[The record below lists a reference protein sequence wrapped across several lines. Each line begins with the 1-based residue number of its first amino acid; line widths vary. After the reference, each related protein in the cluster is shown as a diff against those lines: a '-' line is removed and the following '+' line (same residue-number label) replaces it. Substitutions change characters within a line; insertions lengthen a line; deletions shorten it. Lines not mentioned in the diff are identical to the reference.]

1 MVNDIQGTTRKTRRA
16 FIPNEKFVA
25 TPLTRGE
32 VGATRRSGA
41 PFAALRDLIRQSQ
54 IRLLVGL
61 IVVWIVMSTLST
73 NFLTTSNVLNILLN
87 ASTLMILAAGVTVT
101 LIAAEIDLSIAALE
115 AFTGATFAVLVVK
128 AGLPWPVAALVALV
142 AAALIGL
149 MNGLFVSRVKM
160 PSFVTTLAM
169 LSVLQGFSF
178 VITNGTAVYG
188 FPSSFMALGQ
198 GTIAGINTPILIAVA
213 VVIIVF
219 ALLRW
224 TRFGLEVYAVGGN
237 AESARL
243 AGVNVER
250 VKQKVFMLSS
260 ITAGL
265 AGLILAAR
273 IGAGSGSV
281 GQTDLLDAIAA
292 VAIGGT
298 SLFGGVGSLTGTV
311 FGVLFIASIRN
322 GLVLLN
328 VSAFWAQVAI
338 GAVILLAVFVDHLT
352 KGRLR

>member
-1 MVNDIQGTTRKTRRA
+1 MG
-16 FIPNEKFVA
+16 
-25 TPLTRGE
+25 
-32 VGATRRSGA
+32 
-41 PFAALRDLIRQSQ
+41 LRDVVRQSQ
-54 IRLLVGL
+54 VRLLLGL
-61 IVVWIVMSTLST
+61 VVVWVVMSALSP

-87 ASTLMILAAGVTVT
+87 ASPLMILAVGVTVT

-115 AFTGATFAVLVVK
+115 AFTGAAFAVLAVK
-128 AGLPWPVAALVALV
+128 VGLPWP
-142 AAALIGL
+142 AAAAIALLGAAGIGL
-149 MNGLFVSRVKM
+149 MNGLFVTRVKM

-169 LSVLQGFSF
+169 LSILQGFAF
-178 VITNGTAVYG
+178 VITKGTAVYG
-188 FPSSFMALGQ
+188 FPNSFSALGQ
-198 GTIAGINTPILIAVA
+198 GTIAGINTPIILA
-213 VVIIVF
+213 VVVVVIVF
-219 ALLRW
+219 ALLRS

-237 AESARL
+237 ADSARL

-260 ITAGL
+260 ITAGI
-265 AGLILAAR
+265 AGLVLAAR

-298 SLFGGVGSLTGTV
+298 SLFGGLGTLSGTV
-311 FGVLFIASIRN
+311 IGVLFIASIRN

-338 GAVILLAVFVDHLT
+338 GAVILLAVFLDHLT

>member
-1 MVNDIQGTTRKTRRA
+1 MVNHYQGPSA
-16 FIPNEKFVA
+16 SPQA
-25 TPLTRGE
+25 TLSPTQSAGASPVPGGGE
-32 VGATRRSGA
+32 IRWRRSGV
-41 PFAALRDLIRQSQ
+41 LRAGLHAVVGRSQ
-54 IRLLVGL
+54 VRLLLGL
-61 IVVWIVMSTLST
+61 VVVWVVMSILSPY
-73 NFLTTSNVLNILLN
+73 FLTTSNFLNILLN
-87 ASTLMILAAGVTVT
+87 ASPLMILAAGVTVT

-115 AFTGATFAVLVVK
+115 AFAGAAFAVLAVQI
-128 AGLPWPVAALVALV
+128 GLPWPAAVACALVG
-142 AAALIGL
+142 AAGIGL
-149 MNGLFVSRVKM
+149 MNGLFVTRVKM

-169 LSVLQGFSF
+169 LSILQGFAF
-178 VITNGTAVYG
+178 VITDGTAVYG
-188 FPSSFMALGQ
+188 FPSSFTVLGQ
-198 GTIAGINTPILIAVA
+198 GTIAGINTPIVIAV
-213 VVIIVF
+213 VVVVMVF

-224 TRFGLEVYAVGGN
+224 SRFGLEVYAVGGN

-281 GQTDLLDAIAA
+281 AQTDLLDAVAA

-298 SLFGGVGSLTGTV
+298 SLFGGVGTLSGTV
-311 FGVLFIASIRN
+311 IGVLFIASIRN

-338 GAVILLAVFVDHLT
+338 GSVILLAVFLDHLA